1 MPCFPVLRSCFLEP
15 LEEFPLVVPFP
26 EAHVDSSEPGVLGL
40 FNETP
45 STIDMSLPTPN
56 VPVFTVFTDELPSP
70 ARVHYDTPPPQL
82 EAIQPPPAPLIKDM
96 DSFSDGTTQGSF
108 DFTMCS
114 DRGDGQVPPSVAFSP
129 SHPTLSIEIWRDD
142 VVRNTTVRWEER
154 HPPCGDDDRH
164 ISEPATKRRRLSL
177 FLPAAEEERPITA
190 PILRRCQSL
199 PPNSLCL
206 LRDGDDDEDNSV
218 APPPVVISSSCSA
231 PPTLA

>member
-1 MPCFPVLRSCFLEP
+1 MPCFPVLRPSFLEP

-26 EAHVDSSEPGVLGL
+26 EAHLDSSGPGALGL

-56 VPVFTVFTDELPSP
+56 IPVFTMFTDELPSP
-70 ARVHYDTPPPQL
+70 AQVHYDTPPQQS

-114 DRGDGQVPPSVAFSP
+114 DHGDGQVPPSIAFSP

-142 VVRNTTVRWEER
+142 VVRNTTVGWQEG
-154 HPPCGDDDRH
+154 HPPRGDEDGH
-164 ISEPATKRRRLSL
+164 IFEPATKRRRLSL
-177 FLPAAEEERPITA
+177 FPPAAEEEWPVTA
-190 PILRRCQSL
+190 PVIRRSQSL

-206 LRDGDDDEDNSV
+206 IRDGDDRDHSV
-218 APPPVVISSSCSA
+218 APPPVAVSSPRSA